1 MPLIKPPPAHLPK
14 PPPVP
19 PKAIPHYAPPGSSY
33 NKQGQLVNKQGQ
45 LLNDKGQ
52 AVNKQGHLIN
62 SNNQRINAQG
72 QRVNNSGQAIDNKG
86 RLINEKGHL
95 INTQG
100 KLINEKNQLV
110 DTQGRLVD
118 HSGRLVNT
126 EGHLVDRDGK
136 RVNREGFLIDS
147 TGRPLDKDGKVARD
161 KASAVKGN
169 NEPHEHLLP
178 PTISQKV
185 LDWKNKV
192 PAPAATPKMTIA
204 EATTRMMNAEKM
216 VKSGVIPSSP
226 SAARVARDAAIS
238 AGITGV
244 VSAPIN
250 IGAYAGST
258 AASEQIKASYL
269 PQPMIPPTPSGKSV
283 VERPE
288 APATPDLDKLY
299 ARMNEAQ
306 VLAFT
311 VSNQSMALKFG
322 DTETGFV
329 PNQNWSKDPLE
340 RMTQLENLLDFA
352 EQHTKEVANQYEVF
366 FKPHLAI
373 EPAAQGLD
381 GLESRMDTLEARIAK
396 LNKAQADILLKMDKP
411 ASKE

>member
-147 TGRPLDKDGKVARD
+147 TGRPLDKNGKVARD

-381 GLESRMDTLEARIAK
+381 GLESRMGTLEARIAK

>member
-1 MPLIKPPPAHLPK
+1 MPTIKPPAVNVSKRLPGPSK
-14 PPPVP
+14 VV
-19 PKAIPHYAPPGSSY
+19 PHYAPSGSYY
-33 NKQGQLVNKQGQ
+33 NKEGRLVNKQGQ

-52 AVNKQGHLIN
+52 AINKQGHLIN
-62 SNNQRINAQG
+62 SNNQRINEHG
-72 QRVNNSGQAIDNKG
+72 QRVNNNGQAVDNKG
-86 RLINEKGHL
+86 RLVNEKGHL
-95 INTQG
+95 INAQG
-100 KLINEKNQLV
+100 KLVNEKNQLV
-110 DTQGRLVD
+110 DPQGRLID
-118 HSGRLVNT
+118 HSGRLVSA

-136 RVNREGFLIDS
+136 RVNREGFLIDR
-147 TGRPLDKDGKVARD
+147 TGRLLDKNGKVARD
-161 KASAVKGN
+161 QSSAVKGN
-169 NEPHEHLLP
+169 NEPHVQLLP
-178 PTISQKV
+178 PKINQKI

-226 SAARVARDAAIS
+226 SVAHVARDAAIS
-238 AGITGV
+238 AGITGI

-288 APATPDLDKLY
+288 APVTTDLNKLY
-299 ARMNEAQ
+299 SRMNEAQ

-311 VSNQSMALKFG
+311 VANQSMVLKFG
-322 DTETGFV
+322 DTETGFL
-329 PNQNWSKDPLE
+329 PDQNWSKDPLE
-340 RMTQLENLLDFA
+340 RMSQLENLLDFA
-352 EQHTKEVANQYEVF
+352 EQHTKDVADQYEVF
-366 FKPHLAI
+366 FKPYLAA
-373 EPAAQGLD
+373 EPAACGVD
-381 GLESRMDTLEARIAK
+381 GLESRMNTLEERIARVS
-396 LNKAQADILLKMDKP
+396 KAQAGILLKMEKR

>member
-1 MPLIKPPPAHLPK
+1 M
-14 PPPVP
+14 
-19 PKAIPHYAPPGSSY
+19 
-33 NKQGQLVNKQGQ
+33 
-45 LLNDKGQ
+45 
-52 AVNKQGHLIN
+52 
-62 SNNQRINAQG
+62 
-72 QRVNNSGQAIDNKG
+72 
-86 RLINEKGHL
+86 
-95 INTQG
+95 
-100 KLINEKNQLV
+100 
-110 DTQGRLVD
+110 
-118 HSGRLVNT
+118 
-126 EGHLVDRDGK
+126 VDRDGK

-147 TGRPLDKDGKVARD
+147 TGRPLDKNGKVARD

>member
-1 MPLIKPPPAHLPK
+1 MPIIKPPTVHVPK
-14 PPPVP
+14 PLPT
-19 PKAIPHYAPPGSSY
+19 PKAVPHYAPPGSSY

-52 AVNKQGHLIN
+52 AINKQGHLIN
-62 SNNQRINAQG
+62 SNNQRINEQG

-100 KLINEKNQLV
+100 KLTNEKNQLV

-136 RVNREGFLIDS
+136 RVNREGVLIDS
-147 TGRPLDKDGKVARD
+147 TGRPLDKNGKVARD
-161 KASAVKGN
+161 QASGVKGN
-169 NEPHEHLLP
+169 NEPHEQLLP
-178 PTISQKV
+178 PNINQKI
-185 LDWKNKV
+185 LDWKNKI
-192 PAPAATPKMTIA
+192 PAPAATPKMTVA

-269 PQPMIPPTPSGKSV
+269 PQPMVPPTPSGKSV
-283 VERPE
+283 VEHPE
-288 APATPDLDKLY
+288 SPATPDLDKLY
-299 ARMNEAQ
+299 SRMNDAQ

-322 DTETGFV
+322 DTETGLV

-340 RMTQLENLLDFA
+340 RMSQLEDLLDFA
-352 EQHTKEVANQYEVF
+352 EKHTKEVADQYEVF
-366 FKPHLAI
+366 FKPHLAV

-381 GLESRMDTLEARIAK
+381 GLKSRMDTLEARIAK
-396 LNKAQADILLKMDKP
+396 LNKAQGKILLKMEKP
-411 ASKE
+411 AS